1 MGVGILAIGVLV
13 FIIMQTILRDN
24 SKKTSRKSAKYS
36 NNDSAGF
43 IAASEP
49 NLFQDYTRPHEE
61 DRPVH
66 DGSSYP
72 GGHESNDGYSP
83 NNVDSSESND
93 SVIDCGGSDSGS
105 SVD

>member
-49 NLFQDYTRPHEE
+49 NLFQDYARPHEE
-61 DRPVH
+61 ERPVH
-66 DGSSYP
+66 DGSAYP
-72 GGHESNDGYSP
+72 GGHEPNAGYSH
-83 NNVDSSESND
+83 NSVDSSGSSD
-93 SVIDCGGSDSGS
+93 PVSDCGGSDSGGGA
-105 SVD
+105 D